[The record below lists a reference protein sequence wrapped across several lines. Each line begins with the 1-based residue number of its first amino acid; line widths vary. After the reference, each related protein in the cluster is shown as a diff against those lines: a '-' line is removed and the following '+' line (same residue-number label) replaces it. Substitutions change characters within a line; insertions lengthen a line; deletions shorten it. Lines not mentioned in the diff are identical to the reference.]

1 MSLQGNTVLIT
12 GATGFLGG
20 KLARRLIRDGAHV
33 RVITRKPERAAALA
47 ELGAEVFTADL
58 TDAESL
64 KHAAEGCT
72 VVFHAAVDYTSYA
85 NQVRV
90 NVDGTRALAEASKR
104 ANVKQIVHVSS
115 IAAYGYGVRGDVY
128 EDRAL
133 VPTAHPYTITK
144 ADGEAVIRASNLE
157 YAIIRPGMIYGADA
171 DIWTNGVFR
180 LATLRPTVW
189 LDDGGGCAPFIH
201 ADDVIDLMIVAADH
215 PNAANQIFHCTP
227 DPSPSWRDVL
237 TLYARLNG
245 HEWQGIPVKPL
256 AQVVGGLMTLFAPRV
271 SFARDLPEM
280 IGLMTEPVTY
290 HMDKA
295 RDLLGWTPQTA
306 LVDGIAS
313 CAASLR
319 KNGLLV

>member
-1 MSLQGNTVLIT
+1 MSLNDQTVLIT

-33 RVITRKPERAAALA
+33 RVITRTPERAAALA
-47 ELGAEVFTADL
+47 ELGAEIIAADL
-58 TDAESL
+58 TNAASL
-64 KHAAEGCT
+64 EQAVEGCA

-90 NVDGTRALAEASKR
+90 NVDGTHALAEASKQ
-104 ANVKQIVHVSS
+104 ANVSRIVHVSS
-115 IAAYGYGVRGDVY
+115 IAAYGYGVRGDVT
-128 EDRAL
+128 EDRIL

-171 DIWTNGVFR
+171 DIWTNSVFR
-180 LATLRPTVW
+180 LATMRPTVW

-201 ADDVIDLMIVAADH
+201 ADDVIDLMIVAAEH
-215 PNAANQIFHCTP
+215 PNAANQVFHCTP
-227 DPSPSWRDVL
+227 DPSPSWREVL

-245 HEWQGIPVKPL
+245 HEWQPLRLKPL
-256 AQVVGGLMTLFAPRV
+256 AQILGGLMTLFAPRI

-280 IGLMTEPVTY
+280 VGLMTEPVTY
-290 HMDKA
+290 RMDQA
-295 RDLLGWTPQTA
+295 RDLLGWTPKIA

-313 CAASLR
+313 CAESLR
-319 KNGLLV
+319 KNGLLA